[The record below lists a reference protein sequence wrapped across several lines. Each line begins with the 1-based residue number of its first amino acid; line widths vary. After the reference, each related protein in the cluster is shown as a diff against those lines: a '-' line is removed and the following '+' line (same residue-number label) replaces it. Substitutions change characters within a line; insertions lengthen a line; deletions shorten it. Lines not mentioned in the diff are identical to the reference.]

1 MSVSDLLDL
10 ETLVKV
16 RKAAPQVTVVPFDL
30 ACWVVRGMAR
40 FSNENKANVDPQGQ
54 IYWTTTVKSLHTYC
68 QFEFEVALG
77 TVGRALKAMGL
88 ESWRKMDGFHIA
100 WSQAQLEILQGHFK
114 V

>member
-1 MSVSDLLDL
+1 MNELLDL
-10 ETLVKV
+10 DTLVKV

-40 FSNENKANVDPQGQ
+40 FSKENRASVDPQGQ
-54 IYWTTTVKSLHTYC
+54 IYWTTTVKSLHGFC
-68 QFEFEVALG
+68 QIDVEATLG
-77 TVGRALKAMGL
+77 TLGRTLKAMGL
-88 ESWRKMDGFHIA
+88 ESWRKTDGFHIA

>member
-1 MSVSDLLDL
+1 MNELLDL

-30 ACWVVRGMAR
+30 ACWVVRGMAG
-40 FSNENKANVDPQGQ
+40 FSDKNKASVDPQGQ
-54 IYWTTTVKSLHTYC
+54 IYWTTTVKSLH
-68 QFEFEVALG
+68 QFCEFDFEVSLN
-77 TVGRALKAMGL
+77 TVGRTLKSMGL

-100 WSQAQLEILQGHFK
+100 WSRVQLEILQAHFK